1 MSTGVK
7 GMSDLM
13 IYVCLALSVISVIMM
28 LDIEEEL
35 KGKALLI
42 HVVLMISMIIIMWS
56 IIGRVYMIT

>member
-1 MSTGVK
+1 VSTGVK

-42 HVVLMISMIIIMWS
+42 HVVLMISMIIVMWS
-56 IIGRVYMIT
+56 IIECT

>member
-42 HVVLMISMIIIMWS
+42 HVVLMISMIIVMWS
-56 IIGRVYMIT
+56 IIECI

>member
-1 MSTGVK
+1 VSTGVK

-42 HVVLMISMIIIMWS
+42 HVVLMISMNIVMWS
-56 IIGRVYMIT
+56 IIECI

>member
-1 MSTGVK
+1 MR
-7 GMSDLM
+7 DLM

-42 HVVLMISMIIIMWS
+42 HVVLMISMIIVMWS
-56 IIGRVYMIT
+56 IIECI

>member
-1 MSTGVK
+1 VSTGVK

-42 HVVLMISMIIIMWS
+42 HVVLMISMIIVMWS
-56 IIGRVYMIT
+56 IIECI

>member
-1 MSTGVK
+1 VSTGGK

-35 KGKALLI
+35 KGKDLLI
-42 HVVLMISMIIIMWS
+42 HVVLMISMNIVMWS
-56 IIGRVYMIT
+56 IIECI

>member
-1 MSTGVK
+1 VSTGGK

-42 HVVLMISMIIIMWS
+42 HVVLMISMIIVMWS
-56 IIGRVYMIT
+56 IIECI